1 MRRVA
6 RSTFADGGGL
16 FEILQGVDS
25 DPHVFHAPRTLL
37 SLNRIHY
44 ETGLTGVGVCSR

>member
-16 FEILQGVDS
+16 FEILQSVDN
-25 DPHVFHAPRTLL
+25 DPYVFHAPRTLL
-37 SLNRIHY
+37 NLNRIHY
-44 ETGLTGVGVCSR
+44 ETGPTDVGVCSR